1 MKFINLFS
9 QSMQHCEDA
18 TAHLLQV
25 LKIKFTKSHLQ
36 KELTEHPNY
45 PALAAIADVIGM
57 SYDVGCAPLRQTI
70 RDYKDSPDFRLPFLA
85 QIKPQGKYHDV
96 FAVVTQFS
104 DNNIQFYN
112 PATKKQELYT
122 VTSFDE
128 IYKGVILIVEAGN
141 KTQEEQY
148 EEHLKKEKRR
158 IFFNYIALLALPA
171 LSIIISIVRLL
182 NNLSFQTIV
191 GSIYTLLLL
200 AGCIITTLLLWHE
213 TDEYNPVVKQ
223 ICQATKQINCS
234 AVLRSKASTIM
245 GLSWSSLGFTY
256 FAGILLF
263 LLATGLTRDSLVI
276 AGCLSIL
283 VLPYVF
289 FSLYYQWKVVKQWCV
304 LCLAVQA
311 LLLLLFV
318 TAFASGLYDWELLAG
333 VTLQS
338 WLGIVV
344 TLAFVFSVMIVVL
357 PALQKAKDSRLKT
370 IELQRLKHNPQ
381 IFGGL
386 LSKQKVMSKCPD
398 GLGIT
403 IGKPDSV
410 IKLVKVCNP
419 YCGPCAK
426 AHPIIEELVN
436 NNEELSVQIIFTA
449 TENEKDIKRAPVM
462 HLLSIAAQKDEMLT
476 QQALDDWYNAP
487 VKDYQA
493 FAEKYHL
500 HTPSNEKFRESV
512 TAMHEWCDAVA
523 ITATPTFFVCM
534 NTHEKENGSPKF
546 YRLPDLYNVA
556 DLKYFFTI

>member
-1 MKFINLFS
+1 MKLINLVS
-9 QSMQHCEDA
+9 QPMQHCEDA
-18 TAHLLQV
+18 AAQLLQA

-45 PALAAIADVIGM
+45 PSLAAIADTIGI
-57 SYDVGCAPLRQTI
+57 SYDVACAPLRQTI
-70 RDYKDSPDFRLPFLA
+70 YGYKASPDFRLPFLA
-85 QIKPQGKYHDV
+85 QIQPKGKHEV

-104 DNNIQFYN
+104 ATNIQLYN
-112 PATKKQELYT
+112 PATKKQELHT
-122 VTSFDE
+122 IASFDE
-128 IYKGVILIVEAGN
+128 IYSGVMLIVQAGN

-148 EEHLKKEKRR
+148 EEHIKKEKRR
-158 IFFNYIALLALPA
+158 IFFNYLALLALPVLCILIMVA
-171 LSIIISIVRLL
+171 RLL
-182 NNLSFQTIV
+182 NNFSFQTIV

-213 TDEYNPVVKQ
+213 IDEYNPLVKQ
-223 ICQATKQINCS
+223 ICQATKQVNCS
-234 AVLRSKASTIM
+234 AVLHSKASTIM

-256 FAGILLF
+256 FTGLLLF
-263 LLATGLTRDSLVI
+263 LLATELGEDALAI
-276 AGCLSIL
+276 AGWLSIP
-283 VLPYVF
+283 VLPYIL
-289 FSLYYQWKVVKQWCV
+289 FSLYYQWKVIKQWCV

-318 TAFASGLYDWELLAG
+318 TALAGGWYDWELLIA
-333 VTLQS
+333 VSPQS
-338 WLGIVV
+338 WLGIIA
-344 TLAFVFSVMIVVL
+344 TLAFVFSVMIVLL
-357 PALQKAKDSRLKT
+357 PALQKAKDRSQKN

-381 IFGGL
+381 IFEGL
-386 LSKQKVMSKCPD
+386 LAKQRVMNKCAH

-403 IGKPDSV
+403 VGKPDSV

-426 AHPIIEELVN
+426 VHPIIEELVS

-449 TENEKDIKRAPVM
+449 TENKEDIKRAPVL
-462 HLLSIAAQKDEMLT
+462 HLMAIAAQNNEPLT

-487 VKDYQA
+487 VKDYKA

-500 HTPSNEKFRESV
+500 YVPSPEKFGKAI

-534 NTHEKENGSPKF
+534 NTHEKENGSAQF
-546 YRLPDLYNVA
+546 YQLPDLYTVA
-556 DLKYFFTI
+556 DLKYFFTV